1 MFPQAQSILYW
12 DTDKAWNGPKGRTH
26 KGQKRVV
33 LVLKTWSWFYENTKN
48 KIKRTESKRTGD
60 EQWHGFGL
68 NLALKVQVRPH
79 EELGVGVKAKR
90 LAAGLPPLP
99 GSSAS
104 APARLPHWGGG
115 SHWRHA
121 VAASAPQRAR
131 MFQGSGNSTFW
142 ITMPWEPK
150 AAERGQK
157 TFIFSIFQDSVS
169 VCPAGNMISQATN
182 TQLFLLFGRIQ
193 PSC

>member
-1 MFPQAQSILYW
+1 M
-12 DTDKAWNGPKGRTH
+12 
-26 KGQKRVV
+26 V

-99 GSSAS
+99 GCSAS
-104 APARLPHWGGG
+104 APAHLPRWGGG
-115 SHWRHA
+115 SR
-121 VAASAPQRAR
+121 
-131 MFQGSGNSTFW
+131 
-142 ITMPWEPK
+142 
-150 AAERGQK
+150 
-157 TFIFSIFQDSVS
+157 
-169 VCPAGNMISQATN
+169 
-182 TQLFLLFGRIQ
+182 
-193 PSC
+193 

>member
-1 MFPQAQSILYW
+1 M
-12 DTDKAWNGPKGRTH
+12 
-26 KGQKRVV
+26 V

-99 GSSAS
+99 GCSAS
-104 APARLPHWGGG
+104 APARLPRWGGG
-115 SHWRHA
+115 HA
-121 VAASAPQRAR
+121 DSTRQQPQHRSVQERFRGTETARSA
-131 MFQGSGNSTFW
+131 
-142 ITMPWEPK
+142 ITLP
-150 AAERGQK
+150 
-157 TFIFSIFQDSVS
+157 
-169 VCPAGNMISQATN
+169 
-182 TQLFLLFGRIQ
+182 
-193 PSC
+193 